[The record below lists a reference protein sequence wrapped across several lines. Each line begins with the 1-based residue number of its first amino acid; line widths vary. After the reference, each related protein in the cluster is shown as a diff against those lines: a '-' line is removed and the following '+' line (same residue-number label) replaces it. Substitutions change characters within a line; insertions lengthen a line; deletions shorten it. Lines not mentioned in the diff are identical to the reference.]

1 MSKFASA
8 QELLKQLVPY
18 AKEGFARLE
27 ACRRKVVWGNSPIM
41 LRVRQYPKSKDKRVS
56 LVMPQWHK
64 VNLYSEV
71 LNRKVPLTMTNSTL
85 RMIEDM
91 GGLDSYLL
99 KTPES
104 KLKSD
109 TTSVL
114 KWEVLTTLRRKR
126 HIERMAQLSGAKW

>member
-1 MSKFASA
+1 MSKAASA
-8 QELLKQLVPY
+8 QELLKRLIPPAQE
-18 AKEGFARLE
+18 AFARLQ
-27 ACRRKVVWGNSPIM
+27 ACKRKVIWGDNQIT
-41 LRVRQYPKSKDKRVS
+41 LRVRQYPKSKDERVS

-64 VNLYSEV
+64 VHLYSEV
-71 LNRKVPLTMTNSTL
+71 LDRKVPLTMTNSTL

-109 TTSVL
+109 TASAL

-126 HIERMAQLSGAKW
+126 YLEWVAKNGSPK

>member
-1 MSKFASA
+1 MSEFASA
-8 QELLKQLVPY
+8 RELLKRLIPP
-18 AKEGFARLE
+18 AKEAFARLE
-27 ACRRKVVWGNSPIM
+27 AYRRNVVWADTQIT
-41 LRVRQYPKSKDKRVS
+41 LRVRQYPKSKDERVS

-109 TTSVL
+109 TTSAL
-114 KWEVLTTLRRKR
+114 KWEVLTALRRKR
-126 HIERMAQLSGAKW
+126 YLERMAQKSVAK